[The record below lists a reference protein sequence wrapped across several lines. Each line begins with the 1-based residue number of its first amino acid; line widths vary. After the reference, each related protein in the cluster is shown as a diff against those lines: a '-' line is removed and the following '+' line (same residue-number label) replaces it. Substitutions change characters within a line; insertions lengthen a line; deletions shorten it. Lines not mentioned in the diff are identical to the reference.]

1 MHFWLKR
8 VIGLEGLRFTCDF
21 MFFIQCRADISYETA
36 YILSFLARVSPKSS
50 EDAAM
55 QLLSLFSKKT
65 KTAPDGNL
73 KSELVMLYYKAAAEE
88 YGTDIA

>member
-1 MHFWLKR
+1 MSGRYIVRDSLYFIVSRSRLPQ
-8 VIGLEGLRFTCDF
+8 VIRGRSNATP
-21 MFFIQCRADISYETA
+21 
-36 YILSFLARVSPKSS
+36 FLVFQKN
-50 EDAAM
+50 
-55 QLLSLFSKKT
+55 KKK